1 MTPFQA
7 LYERYAMDVYRFA
20 LFLAGN
26 QAHAED
32 IASETFARAWT
43 SSDRIRTGTVKAYL
57 LGIARNVY
65 REMVRKGARQTEL
78 RDDLPD
84 RSPGPLEA
92 AEKRSELEATLQAM
106 QSLSENERTVL
117 LMQAQ
122 EGLSHQQIAAA
133 LGISI
138 AAVKVRIHRARL
150 RLCSLL
156 DPAKEK
162 P

>member
-1 MTPFQA
+1 MTPFEA
-7 LYERYAMDVYRFA
+7 LYKRYATDVYRFA

-32 IASETFARAWT
+32 IASETFFRAWT
-43 SSDRIRTGTVKAYL
+43 SSDPIRTGTVKAYL
-57 LGIARNVY
+57 LAIARNVY
-65 REMVRKGARQTEL
+65 REMLRKGARETEL
-78 RDDLPD
+78 NHDLPD
-84 RSPGPLEA
+84 HRPGPEEV
-92 AEKRSELEATLQAM
+92 AEKRCELGATLQAL
-106 QSLSENERTVL
+106 QKLSENERTAL

-156 DPAKEK
+156 DPRKEE